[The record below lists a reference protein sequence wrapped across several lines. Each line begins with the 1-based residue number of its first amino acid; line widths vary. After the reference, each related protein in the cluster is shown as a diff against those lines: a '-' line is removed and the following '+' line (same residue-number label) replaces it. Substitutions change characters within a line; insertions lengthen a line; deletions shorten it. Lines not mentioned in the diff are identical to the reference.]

1 MEAELNRNYWL
12 NGGVALAIGLV
23 LSATIFGWFYSTAKK
38 SDEAITVTGS
48 AKRRITSDLVLWNA
62 GVSSQAADLTGA
74 YRGLSDNIPKIKQY
88 LITKGIP
95 EDQMTVSAITTVEQK
110 GHDSNGNETSEVT
123 GYTLSQQIE
132 VRSSDVNKIAQIARE
147 ATELINQ
154 GILIQSSP
162 PQYYYTKIGDLK
174 IEMLGEASKDAKERA
189 EWDASMLNFDADLK
203 KVEAFL
209 INVAEGKLKGD
220 EQNKAG
226 FEFFGVQGPWYTVG
240 WRMASVIEQAYGRER
255 LVESFCD
262 ESRLLKTY
270 NSAAKKYE
278 QKNEVQL
285 ARWSRSLL
293 DSVDASD

>member
-1 MEAELNRNYWL
+1 MAAELNRNYWL

-189 EWDASMLNFDADLK
+189 ERIAQSTGNSIGSVRSAKMGVLQITAADSTE
-203 KVEAFL
+203 VS
-209 INVAEGKLKGD
+209 D
-220 EQNKAG
+220 
-226 FEFFGVQGPWYTVG
+226 
-240 WRMASVIEQAYGRER
+240 YG
-255 LVESFCD
+255 
-262 ESRLLKTY
+262 TY
-270 NSAAKKYE
+270 NTTTIEKDMTAVVNISFA
-278 QKNEVQL
+278 V
-285 ARWSRSLL
+285 S
-293 DSVDASD
+293 